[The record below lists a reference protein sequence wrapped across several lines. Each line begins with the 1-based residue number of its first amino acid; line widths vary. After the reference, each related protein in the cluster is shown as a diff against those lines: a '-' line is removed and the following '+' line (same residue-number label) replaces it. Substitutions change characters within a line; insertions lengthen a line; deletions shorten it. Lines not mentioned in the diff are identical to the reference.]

1 MENWRKLSQNYRQ
14 ILNLIKSSVLANN
27 IFLGQGDGDA
37 RPAELA
43 SQLMQNPQ
51 VLAALQDKLGS
62 MVGVSSGY
70 IQRYVFTSS
79 HQLLPECKLRETS
92 WPHVSFPHQNVIQA
106 AIIWS
111 DMYCSISFEFS
122 VIQIFWSM

>member
-1 MENWRKLSQNYRQ
+1 MEKWRKLSQNNRQ
-14 ILNLIKSSVLANN
+14 ILNLNKSSVLANN
-27 IFLGQGDGDA
+27 IFVGQGDGDA

-79 HQLLPECKLRETS
+79 HQLLPECKFRETS
-92 WPHVSFPHQNVIQA
+92 WPHMSYFHTKTLFKPRLFEVTCTVLFPLNFQ
-106 AIIWS
+106 
-111 DMYCSISFEFS
+111 
-122 VIQIFWSM
+122 

>member
-1 MENWRKLSQNYRQ
+1 MHWPIYFVLSTT
-14 ILNLIKSSVLANN
+14 
-27 IFLGQGDGDA
+27 GQGDGDA

-70 IQRYVFTSS
+70 IQRLVNPRVIAINAFQTYS
-79 HQLLPECKLRETS
+79 PE
-92 WPHVSFPHQNVIQA
+92 
-106 AIIWS
+106 
-111 DMYCSISFEFS
+111 
-122 VIQIFWSM
+122 